1 MGLDFFLFI
10 VYNRAFL
17 VDDEFPMKLQRIF
30 KRKRNMLNISFL
42 PETITT
48 IGSFAITNS
57 LLISWIAMAI
67 LIVFA
72 YFATRKMKTVPNG
85 IQNVMEV
92 IIEALYNLIESVT
105 GNDKQTKKFF
115 PIVATIFLLVI
126 VTNWLGLV
134 PGVGSI
140 VIRETGPEGTMSVP
154 LFRSTSADLN
164 FTLALAILSVGA
176 AQIFGIAAL
185 GFFKYGKKFINL
197 KNPILFFVGILE
209 LIGETAKMVS
219 FSFRLFGNIFAGEVL
234 LLVISFLTP
243 YVVPLPFYFLEVI
256 VGAIQAFIFAMLTL
270 VFLKMAVTPHEE
282 H

>member
-1 MGLDFFLFI
+1 
-10 VYNRAFL
+10 
-17 VDDEFPMKLQRIF
+17 
-30 KRKRNMLNISFL
+30 MLNISFT
-42 PETITT
+42 PEHIIT

-57 LLISWIAMAI
+57 LIISWIAMAI
-67 LIVFA
+67 LAVFA
-72 YFATRKMKTVPNG
+72 FFATKKMKTVPSG
-85 IQNVMEV
+85 IQNFAEV

-115 PIVATIFLLVI
+115 PVVATIFFFVLLS
-126 VTNWLGLV
+126 NWLGLI

-140 VIRETGPEGTMSVP
+140 GIYKEISGHGGGEVLVP
-154 LFRSTSADLN
+154 FFRSTSADLN
-164 FTLALAILSVGA
+164 FTLALAIISVGA
-176 AQIFGIAAL
+176 TQVFGAAAL
-185 GFFKYGKKFINL
+185 GLFKYGKKFINF

-234 LLVISFLTP
+234 LLVISFLAP
-243 YVVPLPFYFLEVI
+243 YAVPLPFYFLEVI

-270 VFLKMAVTPHEE
+270 VFMKMAVTAHEE